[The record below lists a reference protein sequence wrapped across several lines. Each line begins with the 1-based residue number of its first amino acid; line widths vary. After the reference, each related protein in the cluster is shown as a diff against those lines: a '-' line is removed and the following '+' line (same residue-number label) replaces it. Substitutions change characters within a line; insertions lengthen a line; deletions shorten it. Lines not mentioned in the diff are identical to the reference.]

1 MAYEVIGT
9 RRVKKRYQMPHM
21 RLLDDRKKNRFTNYD
36 KYDRRKALKK
46 FLDASYLRHLWKNY
60 LEGK

>member
-21 RLLDDRKKNRFTNYD
+21 RLLDDRKKIGLQTMISMIEE
-36 KYDRRKALKK
+36 KL
-46 FLDASYLRHLWKNY
+46 
-60 LEGK
+60 